1 MSKLS
6 SAFGKKY
13 ESAVAQIRT
22 KTFSIGGHE
31 FKVRIPLTAE
41 MNAMQERIAKVD
53 EEKVK
58 ARFESMTKDLRTS
71 ERVGVDITENDV
83 IIDGKST
90 LELAKAVLM
99 MEQRVIEYIRL
110 LIPVSGT
117 LDDIT
122 YDEIEEEWPLSVQM
136 EIIDKINDAIQP
148 GYKDTRK
155 NS

>member
-53 EEKVK
+53 EAKVK

-71 ERVGVDITENDV
+71 ERIGVDITENDV

-110 LIPVSGT
+110 LVPVSGT

-122 YDEIEEEWPLSVQM
+122 YDEIEEEWPLAVQM

>member
-41 MNAMQERIAKVD
+41 MTALQDRISKVD
-53 EEKVK
+53 DAK
-58 ARFESMTKDLRTS
+58 AKAKFESMTKELRANPPI
-71 ERVGVDITENDV
+71 GVEITEADV
-83 IIDGKST
+83 MIEGKST

-122 YDEIEEEWPLSVQM
+122 YEEIEEEWPLAVQM
-136 EIIDKINDAIQP
+136 EIIDKINEAIQP

>member
-1 MSKLS
+1 MSKLA

-31 FKVRIPLTAE
+31 FKVRVPLTAE
-41 MNAMQERIAKVD
+41 MNALQERITKID
-53 EEKVK
+53 PDKLQ
-58 ARFESMTKDLRTS
+58 ARFDDMTKELRAAPPAGI
-71 ERVGVDITENDV
+71 EVTENDV
-83 IIDGKST
+83 IIEGKST
-90 LELAKAVLM
+90 RELANAVLM
-99 MEQRVIEYIRL
+99 MENRVVEYIRL
-110 LIPVSGT
+110 LVPVNGT

-122 YDEIEEEWPLSVQM
+122 YEEIEAEWPLSVQM
-136 EIIDKINDAIQP
+136 EIVERINDSIQP

>member
-41 MNAMQERIAKVD
+41 MSALQERIADVHDDKLQAKLD
-53 EEKVK
+53 E
-58 ARFESMTKDLRTS
+58 MTKGLR
-71 ERVGVDITENDV
+71 ENPPVGVEVTESDV
-83 IIDGKST
+83 IVEGKST
-90 LELAKAVLM
+90 RELANAVLM
-99 MEQRVIEYIRL
+99 MENRVIEYIRL
-110 LIPVSGT
+110 LVPVSGT

-122 YDEIEEEWPLSVQM
+122 YAEIEEEWPLAVQM
-136 EIIDKINDAIQP
+136 EIVERIAEAIQP

>member
-1 MSKLS
+1 MSKLA

-31 FKVRIPLTAE
+31 FKVRVPLTAE
-41 MNAMQERIAKVD
+41 MNALQERVAKID
-53 EEKVK
+53 PDKLQEK
-58 ARFESMTKDLRTS
+58 FDDMTKELRDAPPS
-71 ERVGVDITENDV
+71 GVEITETDV
-83 IIDGKST
+83 VIEGKST
-90 LELAKAVLM
+90 KELAKDVLM
-99 MEQRVIEYIRL
+99 MESLVVEYIRL
-110 LIPVSGT
+110 LIPVNGS

-122 YDEIEEEWPLSVQM
+122 YEEIEAEWPLSVQM
-136 EIIDKINDAIQP
+136 EIVDRINDAIQP